1 MERCMKLSVKLAKQ
15 SLNQKRN
22 WKNTCVDYILEIQ
35 AINPYTWKTGLCIR
49 VYDSGLEKEI
59 ALLHSTYCGKCKPCA
74 DFPPSFKRGAKYKD
88 DNELIHLH
96 AGIYFKRN
104 ATPEVVDWD
113 VLNFNIF
120 YYEEWTGYSVN
131 ISIL

>member
-1 MERCMKLSVKLAKQ
+1 MHEVECKTCKVRFKSETKLMEHMCRLHIGNPSHKSLYMKDWFVKDQ
-15 SLNQKRN
+15 
-22 WKNTCVDYILEIQ
+22 
-35 AINPYTWKTGLCIR
+35 CIR

-113 VLNFNIF
+113 VLNFNSVKRIF
-120 YYEEWTGYSVN
+120 LY
-131 ISIL
+131 

>member
-1 MERCMKLSVKLAKQ
+1 MKDWFVKDQ
-15 SLNQKRN
+15 
-22 WKNTCVDYILEIQ
+22 
-35 AINPYTWKTGLCIR
+35 CIR

-59 ALLHSTYCGKCKPCA
+59 ALLHSNYCGKCKPFA

-96 AGIYFKRN
+96 AGTYFKRN

-113 VLNFNIF
+113 VLNFYIF
-120 YYEEWTGYSVN
+120 YYEE
-131 ISIL
+131 